1 VTLNPLT
8 AIGYIPV
15 TSRCYV
21 GNGRDLLER
30 VVGME
35 SNETCGEECC
45 KGNETDRSGFTESA
59 RFDHGVTSRW

>member
-1 VTLNPLT
+1 VILNPLT
-8 AIGYIPV
+8 AIGYIPF
-15 TSRCYV
+15 TARRDV

-35 SNETCGEECC
+35 SNETCGEECW
-45 KGNETDRSGFTESA
+45 KGSETDRSGFTESA